1 MRSEQANKILAGYAT
16 NPEAWLEN
24 KRPNIQALPNALRAI
39 AFALLGRDA
48 KGKSLNSY
56 EMERWQEI
64 PQTIQQLGQCS
75 PQERG
80 QIWQALFPAI
90 APDVEQGWQL
100 HDRLPYRPYGLPFR
114 IAETHLKKDAARI
127 RWIQNVLMLVQQYEQ
142 PIAWYAQWSAYLY
155 PQEALGI
162 LLAAAIERQ
171 DEQSEEVYEI
181 LRVSAAGEHPI
192 GKMGTHVVR
201 AFLICE
207 RETAW
212 ELIENLLIAAQRQEG
227 LRQVILESVAE
238 AHPLAF
244 RRLVQLILREDLL
257 RFSSVVAAVNC
268 WFLFNWKVEH
278 KKTIQRLLENLTA
291 IWSEEESISEIL
303 QGNDPQKIYLALW
316 SKAFDNVLDAVPLA
330 ANVLS
335 RAEVEVRFVGVLL
348 LSQMSIPEVEPNL
361 ISALGDAD
369 LRVAAQAYLGLNK
382 TTIPRITFGEVN
394 QSPSPS
400 LIQALKAFADRVPAT
415 PPKIAPIVWEWMMP
429 MMQRNHVVYTLW
441 QLCEPLEML
450 PYWQDLDTWSQSQL
464 VQEIAKNNAWQPEL
478 DEKLWELIGTRNAQV
493 RSEALALLSQYF
505 LDEVSLAK
513 VENLFTRKSSEVRR
527 DALQFFLK
535 QTDEMVL
542 ASTERLLNS
551 SKGLQRSAGLE
562 LASEMIAA
570 QRSVAAYQTLI
581 ETYQQQRRKLTQREV
596 DWLEK
601 LSTLETAEIAL
612 ETAASSVQETWSL
625 DNGLGLFRPEDRSP
639 VISPQFPQQEI
650 QFFSEAAKSIVLSL
664 DERIHSHCHTPV
676 NLQEDWEELLGNLHW
691 FLEPSPQLSQ
701 EENLQRFPLAEIW
714 LSWWHERSEDLR
726 DEDGNELLRSIAIS
740 STEDLRWG
748 FIFGMTKPPLWA
760 RKLRNQFQPQ
770 IKGLR
775 YEHLIV
781 PILSWLLWLE
791 PDQIDLDFLLDATE
805 YTLASIHQHFLE
817 EDINPEEKANTD
829 LAEDSENQ
837 LGESFGNL
845 VSADAMSIMQALGVD
860 NVNSKDTFDW
870 RSFSGLTVWL
880 DVCRSKIPVDCWSP
894 EQYQRLWQ
902 LLRWYD
908 EPIGTVPKFL
918 PSDRY
923 SCRLLPHYSR
933 EGFLCRSRPSL
944 EEILI
949 AYTKGTAT
957 KADIYDR
964 VVGREQVPSFRQLSI
979 LTQRSR
985 ETEESEDEAEAE
997 WHLVKQYPFL
1007 KEIVDHCRDRVLE
1020 IECQRGDLPT
1030 IATEAAL
1037 SLQSVPGME
1046 NVLRI
1051 LQAFGEE
1058 TLVRGWRYDQTSKA
1072 SVLSHLLRVSFP
1084 TFEDT
1089 PEGFA
1094 ERVQSA
1100 NISDQRFI
1108 EFALYS
1114 PQWLRYVEA
1123 AIQIPSFAEA
1133 VWWFHAHTKDSHWE
1147 VETSIREGWK
1157 SQIAEY
1163 TPLSAQDLLDGAV
1176 DVAWFWRV
1184 YRAIGAKN
1192 WQSLDKAAKFA
1203 SGGKGHTRARL
1214 FADAMLGK
1222 LDRSEV
1228 IKRIQD
1234 KRHQDSM
1241 RALGLIPLTDSHQE
1255 TDLLERYELLQEV
1268 ESSSKQFGSQRRA
1281 SEKLA
1286 VKISLENLSCTAGY
1300 ADPQRL
1306 EWAME
1311 ACAIADFAEGGLSYT
1326 EGEVTI
1332 SLTIN
1337 ETGAPILAVVK
1348 KGKPQ
1353 KTIPA
1358 ALKKNP
1364 EVAALQKRKQQ
1375 LTKQLSRMRQSLE
1388 RAMCRS
1394 DRFSSVELQ
1403 QLLHHPTLAP
1413 LLEMLLFVVE
1423 MPTGETILGYPTPQ
1437 GLRRYDDSIIPIPD
1451 PANLYIAH
1459 PCDLLASQEWTQWQQ
1474 ECFDHQ
1480 RKQPFKQI
1488 FRELYVPIATEQT
1501 EGKGSQRYAGHQVN
1515 PRQAKALLGQRG
1527 WVTGNYYDEDIDAHR
1542 HFYEEELTAIVEMD
1556 YGWTTVTSVEG
1567 LTLQTV
1573 YFCQRRDG
1581 CAIALDEVP
1590 PRIFSEVMRDLDLV
1604 VSVAHQ
1610 GGVDPEASAST
1621 IEMRMALL
1629 HETNRL
1635 LKLNN
1640 VNLQG
1645 NYALIQGDL
1654 GEYSVHLGSGVV
1666 HRQPGGSL
1674 CIVSVQ
1680 GQHRGRLFLPFAD
1693 DDPKTAEVI
1702 AKVLLLAKDREIKDP
1717 TILEQLL

>member
-1 MRSEQANKILAGYAT
+1 MRPEEANKILAGYAT
-16 NPEAWLEN
+16 NPEAWLET

-48 KGKSLNSY
+48 KGKSLNPY

-75 PQERG
+75 PEQRG

-90 APDVEQGWQL
+90 APYVEQGWQL
-100 HDRLPYRPYGLPFR
+100 HDRLPYHPYGFPFR
-114 IAETHLKKDAARI
+114 IAEAHREKDAARI
-127 RWIQNVLMLVQQYEQ
+127 RWIQNLVMLGQQYEQ

-162 LLAAAIERQ
+162 LLAAAIDRQ
-171 DEQSEEVYEI
+171 DEQSEEIYEI
-181 LRVSAAGEHPI
+181 LRASAAGEHPI

-212 ELIENLLIAAQRQEG
+212 ELIENLLMAAQRQEG
-227 LRQVILESVAE
+227 LRQVILEGVAE
-238 AHPLAF
+238 AHPLAL
-244 RRLVQLILREDLL
+244 RRMVQLILREDLL
-257 RFSSVVAAVNC
+257 RFSAAIAAVNR

-278 KKTIQRLLENLTA
+278 KKNIQHLLEDLTA
-291 IWSEEESISEIL
+291 IWSEEQPITEIL
-303 QGNDPQKIYLALW
+303 QGDDPQKIYLALW

-330 ANVLS
+330 ADLLS
-335 RAEVEVRFVGVLL
+335 RTEVEVRFVGVLL
-348 LSQMSIPEVEPNL
+348 LSQTSLPEVEPYL
-361 ISALGDAD
+361 ISALQDAD
-369 LRVAAQAYLGLNK
+369 LRVATQAYLGLNEIN
-382 TTIPRITFGEVN
+382 IPGVVSESSKPSV
-394 QSPSPS
+394 SPA
-400 LIQALKAFADRVPAT
+400 LIKALKAFAKGVSTT
-415 PPKIAPIVWEWMMP
+415 PPKIAPIVWEWMVP
-429 MMQRNHVVYTLW
+429 RVQRSHVIYALW
-441 QLCEPLEML
+441 HLCEPLEML
-450 PYWQDLDTWSQSQL
+450 PYWQDLESWNQIQL
-464 VQEIAKNNAWQPEL
+464 LHAIAKRSGWQQEWN
-478 DEKLWELIGTRNAQV
+478 EKLWELIGTRNAQV
-493 RSEALALLSQYF
+493 RSEALALLAKYA
-505 LDEVSLAK
+505 LNEVSLAK
-513 VENLFTRKSSEVRR
+513 LERLFTRKSSEVRR

-535 QTDEMVL
+535 QTDGIVL
-542 ASTERLLNS
+542 ESTQRLLSS

-570 QRSVAAYQTLI
+570 NREVSACQTLI
-581 ETYQQQRRKLTQREV
+581 QTYQQQRRKLTQREV
-596 DWLEK
+596 DLLEK
-601 LSTLETAEIAL
+601 LSTLEAVETTSD
-612 ETAASSVQETWSL
+612 TAASSVQETWSL

-639 VISPQFPQQEI
+639 VIPPQLPESEI

-691 FLEPSPQLSQ
+691 FLNPSPELSQ

-726 DEDGNELLRSIAIS
+726 DEDGNELLRAIALS
-740 STEDLRWG
+740 LREDLRFS

-770 IKGLR
+770 IKELR
-775 YEHLIV
+775 YENLV
-781 PILSWLLWLE
+781 APILSWLLWLE
-791 PDQIDLDFLLDATE
+791 MDNIDRDFLLDAAE
-805 YTLASIHQHFLE
+805 HTLASIDQHFLE
-817 EDINPEEKANTD
+817 EDINPEEKTD
-829 LAEDSENQ
+829 TNPAEESETPLA
-837 LGESFGNL
+837 ESFGNL
-845 VSADAMSIMQALGVD
+845 VSADAMYLSQALGVD
-860 NVNSKDTFDW
+860 NINSKDTFDW

-880 DVCRSKIPVDCWSP
+880 DVCRSKIPVDCWSLG
-894 EQYQRLWQ
+894 QYQRLWH

-923 SCRLLPHYSR
+923 SCRLLPYYSR

-949 AYTKGTAT
+949 AYTKGAAT
-957 KADIYDR
+957 KADIYDH
-964 VVGREQVPSFRQLSI
+964 VVGREQGASFRQLSI

-985 ETEESEDEAEAE
+985 VREESEDETEAE
-997 WHLVKQYPFL
+997 WHLLKQYPFL
-1007 KEIVDHCRDRVLE
+1007 KEIIDHCRDRVLE

-1046 NVLRI
+1046 NVVRI

-1058 TLVRGWRYDQTSKA
+1058 TFVRGWRYDQSSKA

-1084 TFEDT
+1084 ASEDT

-1094 ERVQSA
+1094 EGVQSA
-1100 NISDQRFI
+1100 NISDQRLI

-1114 PQWLRYVEA
+1114 PQWSRYVEA
-1123 AIQIPSFAEA
+1123 AINIPSFAEA

-1176 DVAWFWRV
+1176 DVTWFWRV

-1228 IKRIQD
+1228 IKRIQE

-1241 RALGLIPLTDSHQE
+1241 RALGLIPLADSHQE
-1255 TDLLERYELLQEV
+1255 ADLLERYELLQEI

-1286 VKISLENLSCTAGY
+1286 VRIGLENLSRTAGY

-1311 ACAIADFAEGGLSYT
+1311 ARAIADVAEAGLSYT

-1375 LTKQLSRMRQSLE
+1375 LTKQSSRMRQSLE

-1394 DRFSSVELQ
+1394 DRFSGAELQ

-1413 LLEMLLFVVE
+1413 LLESLLFVAE
-1423 MPTGETILGYPTPQ
+1423 ISEGETILGCPIPQ
-1437 GLRRYDDSIIPIPD
+1437 GLRRYDHSIIPISD
-1451 PANLYIAH
+1451 TANLYIAH
-1459 PCDLLASQEWTQWQQ
+1459 PCDLLSSHEWAQWQQ

-1488 FRELYVPIATEQT
+1488 FRELYVPIAAEQT
-1501 EGKGSQRYAGHQVN
+1501 AGKGSQRYAGHQIN
-1515 PRQAKALLGQRG
+1515 PRQARALLGQRG

-1556 YGWTTVTSVEG
+1556 YGWTSVTAVEG
-1567 LTLQTV
+1567 LTLHTI

-1581 CAIALDEVP
+1581 CAIPMDEVP

-1621 IEMRMALL
+1621 IEMRTALL
-1629 HETNRL
+1629 QETNRL
-1635 LKLNN
+1635 LKLNH

-1654 GEYSVHLGSGVV
+1654 GEYSVHLGSGIV

-1674 CIVSVQ
+1674 CIVPVP

-1693 DDPKTAEVI
+1693 DDPKTAEVV